1 MVLRLILVIIVS
13 LSLLQAVSPASYIA
27 DELSFTQGAMAEIHL
42 GQFSCNEIEIL
53 RYENLPVETQKGIS
67 ETSSQSQTEQTKTEK
82 TESAYEW
89 SADNK
94 ITSANSTEDSLKQTG
109 SLPALNVKEDTKFFY
124 KEVPFKVIGAT
135 RKQCPASFPIKITAE
150 PGYYYIPVRL
160 YSYEKSAEP
169 DIRYIGVEILPAVL
183 ENITAN
189 QTGVVEEQRKSE
201 HRDLFILQ
209 FVTLLLSLFTTM
221 LWTFAVFF
229 RKRRGGNG
237 K

>member
-42 GQFSCNEIEIL
+42 GQFKCSEIEIL

-94 ITSANSTEDSLKQTG
+94 ITSTNSTEDSLKQTG
-109 SLPALNVKEDTKFFY
+109 SQPALNVKEDTKFFY

-189 QTGVVEEQRKSE
+189 QTGVVEEQRNNE

-209 FVTLLLSLFTTM
+209 FVTLLLSLITTL
-221 LWTFAVFF
+221 LWVFAVFF
-229 RKRRGGNG
+229 RKRQRHE